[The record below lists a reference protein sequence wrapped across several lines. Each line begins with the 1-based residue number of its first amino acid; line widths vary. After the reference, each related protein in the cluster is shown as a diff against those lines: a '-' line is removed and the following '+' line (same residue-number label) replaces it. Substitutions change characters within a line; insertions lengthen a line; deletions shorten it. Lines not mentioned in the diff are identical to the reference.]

1 MKLSSNPL
9 FVHVEQTLLFGI
21 DFFQQ
26 LLSFFFIFIL
36 GCGLSIFFFSIVVV
50 LRIWFAGFGHKNG
63 ALFHE
68 AALGCGS
75 MCWLWGRKMK
85 KSIGKTFSCYL
96 WQSKRGK
103 VGNSLVPKESNLFFI
118 QKNKNP
124 SISLWQNSKIQMHFY
139 KIMSILI
146 PTNKRED
153 YT

>member
-1 MKLSSNPL
+1 
-9 FVHVEQTLLFGI
+9 
-21 DFFQQ
+21 
-26 LLSFFFIFIL
+26 
-36 GCGLSIFFFSIVVV
+36 
-50 LRIWFAGFGHKNG
+50 
-63 ALFHE
+63 
-68 AALGCGS
+68 
-75 MCWLWGRKMK
+75 MK

-103 VGNSLVPKESNLFFI
+103 VGNSLVPKEPNLFFI
-118 QKNKNP
+118 QKKKNP